1 MSDSLNER
9 GEVDWR
15 SDDSA
20 DGVYL
25 PVGIPLAFQ
34 RLIDSAPS
42 AQAASALK
50 REVLPSETEEAVSPG
65 ETADPLGESR
75 YLVTPRLVHQYP
87 NRVLLLTTG
96 RCIGYCRYCF
106 RRSFTAR
113 CEGFIRQDEL
123 EDICSYLELTPAVQE
138 ILVSGGDPLS
148 GTGDELRSLLA
159 RIRAS
164 RPDILIRLCTR
175 APVYAPGLFTDDLL
189 AYLKSMRPLW
199 VIPHINH
206 PAELGAD
213 QADCL
218 RRIIDSGISIQSQTV
233 LLRGVNDSPALL
245 ADLFHRLVML
255 GVKPGYLF
263 QCDLAKGT
271 SDFRVPL
278 EQGLGIWKALRGM
291 LSGLSLPEF
300 AVDLPG
306 GGGKFPLSV
315 PALADKVCA
324 FSPSD
329 GFQVYGN
336 DGKVYTYPSS

>member
-1 MSDSLNER
+1 MSDSVNEQ

-15 SDDSA
+15 SDDA
-20 DGVYL
+20 EGGVYL
-25 PVGIPLAFQ
+25 PVGIPPAFQ
-34 RLIDSAPS
+34 RLIDTAPS
-42 AQAASALK
+42 SQTASALK
-50 REVLPSETEEAVSPG
+50 REVMPSEAEVSVSPE
-65 ETADPLGESR
+65 ETADPLGEAR
-75 YLVTPRLVHQYP
+75 YLVTPHLVHQYA
-87 NRVLLLTTG
+87 NRVLLLATG
-96 RCIGYCRYCF
+96 KCVGYCRYCF
-106 RRSFTAR
+106 RRNFTAR
-113 CEGFIRQDEL
+113 SEGYIGQDEL
-123 EDICSYLELTPAVQE
+123 EKVCAYLELTPAVQE

-175 APVYAPGLFTDDLL
+175 APVYAPELFTDDLL
-189 AYLKSMRPLW
+189 YYLRSIRPLW

-206 PAELGAD
+206 PAELGPD

-218 RRIIDSGISIQSQTV
+218 QRIVDSGISVQSQTV
-233 LLRGVNDSPALL
+233 LLRDVNDSPALL
-245 ADLFHRLVML
+245 ADLFHRLVTI

-278 EQGLGIWKALRGM
+278 EQGLSIWKALRGM

-324 FSPSD
+324 FPTSGD
-329 GFQVYGN
+329 FQVYGN